1 MVTKT
6 LHCCCNYIQQINEL
20 IEDQERMG
28 DWQRTNS
35 QKRAEAGF
43 NQYYFQIEALL
54 FLSTQS

>member
-6 LHCCCNYIQQINEL
+6 LHCCNYIQQINEL

-28 DWQRTNS
+28 DWKRTNS
-35 QKRAEAGF
+35 QKRAEARF
-43 NQYYFQIEALL
+43 NQYFFQIEALL